1 MGITTT
7 WKPSPYFSANYGD
20 STNWYAGVS
29 GLSDTAEF
37 EASSVTNISVT
48 DDERAGQWLFNP
60 GATQYNFD
68 IADRGSMAFDGIGI
82 TVDFGS
88 VHVFDFSNL
97 LHTARTLR
105 SRAMGTAAPT
115 FSCMPRAPMR
125 LGRRRPSRDIPSSR
139 SHDQRQS
146 TTLPS

>member
-60 GATQYNFD
+60 GATQYNSILL
-68 IADRGSMAFDGIGI
+68 IAAQWPSMESA
-82 TVDFGS
+82 
-88 VHVFDFSNL
+88 L
-97 LHTARTLR
+97 
-105 SRAMGTAAPT
+105 
-115 FSCMPRAPMR
+115 
-125 LGRRRPSRDIPSSR
+125 
-139 SHDQRQS
+139 Q
-146 TTLPS
+146 